1 MIKLCNAYFPILK
14 CKCFLGERGK
24 KMEKSRILE
33 VAKFE
38 DYYKILH
45 TIHCSQCDHAGMIKT
60 WKMVASSYSAI
71 SKPVVEKFVKF
82 CEVCCIRITQ
92 SPLPWLCSMR
102 SKNFWV
108 LKPKTH
114 FLVNFILL
122 SSTFCFSKDRSQ
134 LEIIDMQQY
143 FPNDEY
149 KFIGHIVCHFSRF
162 HVLWPMKTR
171 TGDELQECLR
181 RHVFSYFGVPK
192 VFQADHGSEFKSDA
206 VKNLI
211 RSWPGECQILHARS
225 KYQLSQ
231 GNA

>member
-1 MIKLCNAYFPILK
+1 MD
-14 CKCFLGERGK
+14 
-24 KMEKSRILE
+24 KSRILE

-45 TIHCSQCDHAGMIKT
+45 TIHSSLCDHAGMIKT

-82 CEVCCIRITQ
+82 CQVCCIRITQ

-108 LKPKTH
+108 IRLKIH
-114 FLVNFILL
+114 FIFYFFYKMFNSFARLW
-122 SSTFCFSKDRSQ
+122 KDRSQ

-143 FPNDEY
+143 FPCDEY
-149 KFIGHIVCHFSRF
+149 KFIGHIVCNFSRL

-181 RHVFSYFGVPK
+181 RHVFSYFGLPK
-192 VFQADHGSEFKSDA
+192 IFQADHGSEFKSDA

-225 KYQLSQ
+225 KYHLSQ
-231 GNA
+231 GNIHK